1 MQRILQL
8 VADHQVAIGLLG
20 TVIVMLAVMAG
31 VRRSG
36 QKPD

>member
-8 VADHQVAIGLLG
+8 VAEHQVAIGLLG
-20 TVIVMLAVMAG
+20 TLIVMLAVVAG

-36 QKPD
+36 HKPD